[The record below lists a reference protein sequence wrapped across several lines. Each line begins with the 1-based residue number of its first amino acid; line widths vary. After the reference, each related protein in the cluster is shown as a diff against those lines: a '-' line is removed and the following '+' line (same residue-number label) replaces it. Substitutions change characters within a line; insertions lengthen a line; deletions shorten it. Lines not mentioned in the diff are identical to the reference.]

1 MKNETTEQPSG
12 FAMRR
17 SPASHRHRASSGYTL
32 LEVMLAVSVLIIL
45 STVASGP
52 IMRTWRDQR
61 LAESTENVRGLLA
74 GTRIRAVDNDQTWQ
88 FRYEPGGTHYVRVPL
103 AATESENDEASNRSG
118 QQSGTLPDGI
128 TFETTDTGSAP
139 PLDPKLL
146 NGLTDSQELSS
157 ASWATPI
164 LFYSDGTATQ
174 TLFTIVDQYGGSRE
188 VLVRDL
194 TGAVTSR
201 RTTNV
206 EAGL

>member
-1 MKNETTEQPSG
+1 
-12 FAMRR
+12 MRR
-17 SPASHRHRASSGYTL
+17 SSTSYGHRVFSGYTL

-45 STVASGP
+45 ATVASSP

-61 LAESTENVRGLLA
+61 LAESAENVRSLLA

-88 FRYEPGGTHYVRVPL
+88 FRYEPGGTHFLRVPL
-103 AATESENDEASNRSG
+103 VATESDNDNTANRSG

-128 TFETTDTGSAP
+128 TFETDDAGSAP
-139 PLDPKLL
+139 PLDPRLL
-146 NGLTDSQELSS
+146 DGLPDSQELSS
-157 ASWATPI
+157 AAWATPI

-174 TLFTIVDQYGGSRE
+174 ALFTIVDEYGGSRE

-201 RTTNV
+201 RSTAV
-206 EAGL
+206 ESSL

>member
-1 MKNETTEQPSG
+1 
-12 FAMRR
+12 MRR
-17 SPASHRHRASSGYTL
+17 SPASRRHRASSGYTL

-103 AATESENDEASNRSG
+103 AATESENDETSSRFG

-128 TFETTDTGSAP
+128 TFETDETGSAP

-146 NGLTDSQELSS
+146 NGLADSQELSS

-164 LFYSDGTATQ
+164 LFYSDGTATEA
-174 TLFTIVDQYGGSRE
+174 LFTIVDQYGGSRE

>member
-1 MKNETTEQPSG
+1 
-12 FAMRR
+12 
-17 SPASHRHRASSGYTL
+17 
-32 LEVMLAVSVLIIL
+32 MLAVSVLIIL
-45 STVASGP
+45 ATVASSP

-61 LAESTENVRGLLA
+61 LAESTENVRSLLA

-103 AATESENDEASNRSG
+103 AATESENDETSNRSG

-128 TFETTDTGSAP
+128 TFETTDTGAAP

-146 NGLTDSQELSS
+146 DGLPDSGDLTS

-174 TLFTIVDQYGGSRE
+174 ALFTIVDEYGGSRE

-201 RTTNV
+201 RPTNTQT
-206 EAGL
+206 EL

>member
-1 MKNETTEQPSG
+1 MKRSLAT
-12 FAMRR
+12 RR
-17 SPASHRHRASSGYTL
+17 LRSSSGYTL

-45 STVASGP
+45 ATVASSP

-61 LAESTENVRGLLA
+61 LAESTENVRSLLA

-88 FRYEPGGTHYVRVPL
+88 FRYEPGGTHFLRVPL

-128 TFETTDTGSAP
+128 TFETDDAGSAP

-146 NGLTDSQELSS
+146 VGLPDSQELSS
-157 ASWATPI
+157 AAWATPI

-174 TLFTIVDQYGGSRE
+174 ALFTIVDEYGGSRE

-201 RTTNV
+201 RPTAV
-206 EAGL
+206 ESSL

>member
-1 MKNETTEQPSG
+1 
-12 FAMRR
+12 MRR
-17 SPASHRHRASSGYTL
+17 FPATRPRQRSSGYTL

-45 STVASGP
+45 ATVASSP

-61 LAESTENVRGLLA
+61 LAESTENVRSLLA

-88 FRYEPGGTHYVRVPL
+88 FRYEPGGTHFVRVPL
-103 AATESENDEASNRSG
+103 AATESENDETSNRSG

-146 NGLTDSQELSS
+146 NGLPDSGELTS

-174 TLFTIVDQYGGSRE
+174 ALFTIVDEYGGSRE

-194 TGAVTSR
+194 TGAVKSR
-201 RTTNV
+201 RPSTV
-206 EAGL
+206 ETEL